1 MSSMAKDIMTRD
13 VLTVHEDFSISELAS
28 FLNDNEITGAPVVD
42 DDEKVVGVV
51 SVVDIA
57 RAESEYAEDTTVWDA
72 VVSHSYHLDW
82 EQGLDDGIRIFH
94 LKDSGVRVRD
104 IMNPVVHSVEESTAI
119 PEVVRKLLQ
128 YHLHRILVIEKG
140 RLVGIISSSDLL
152 QLLLDED

>member
-1 MSSMAKDIMTRD
+1 MGPMAKDIMTRD

-57 RAESEYAEDTTVWDA
+57 RAESEYAESSTVWDA

-94 LKDSGVRVRD
+94 LKDSGTRVLD
-104 IMNPVVHSVEESTAI
+104 IMNSSVHSVEESTPV
-119 PEVVRKLLQ
+119 PEVARKLLQ
-128 YHLHRILVIEKG
+128 YHLHRVLVIEKG

-152 QLLLDED
+152 QLLLEDQ